1 MGDPGQAARW
11 IRIACWMVGGI
22 VLGAIAGEISDV
34 MAKPAVKR
42 PQAAEIMVAAGDKPG
57 EETLLSD
64 THAAIVLRS
73 FFLHPLPDKIR
84 DQPEKLVRHVRIRA
98 EEDGTRITVDVPGID
113 ENRGLAREIARIYR
127 GAVREREVAADPVE
141 IRPFSGEDRK
151 LAIDARKLKGLLHD
165 QAARAGYVDFLQI
178 LPKAVNGSAKAK
190 AVVEDEDFSRRFR
203 RYEELSVSLGL
214 EGVPGAPLTS
224 APDVIFEARYVEEN
238 PDPSER
244 NSRANLVSISCVLL
258 AGAGAWLTTR
268 RKAPGDPGLA
278 PPGPA
283 PVGQN
288 MR

>member
-1 MGDPGQAARW
+1 MSDPGQAARW

-22 VLGAIAGEISDV
+22 ALGAITGEITDS
-34 MAKPAVKR
+34 VKR
-42 PQAAEIMVAAGDKPG
+42 PEVKRPRAAEILVAAGDRPG
-57 EETLLSD
+57 EETRLSS

-84 DQPEKLVRHVRIRA
+84 DQPEKLIKHVRIQA
-98 EEDGTRITVDVPGID
+98 EKDGTRITVDVPEID

-127 GAVREREVAADPVE
+127 GVAREKEVAAVPVD
-141 IRPFSGEDRK
+141 IPPFSPQDRK

-190 AVVEDEDFSRRFR
+190 TVVEDEDFSRRFR

-224 APDVIFEARYVEEN
+224 APDVIFEARFVDEN
-238 PDPSER
+238 REPEKR
-244 NSRANLVSISCVLL
+244 NSKANLISMSCVLL
-258 AGAGAWLTTR
+258 AGAGAWLTNR
-268 RKAPGDPGLA
+268 RKASGDPGWAQENSAPLA
-278 PPGPA
+278 GDVP
-283 PVGQN
+283 
-288 MR
+288 

>member
-1 MGDPGQAARW
+1 MSDQGQAARW

-22 VLGAIAGEISDV
+22 VLGAIAGEISDA
-34 MAKPAVKR
+34 MEKPPMKR

-57 EETLLSD
+57 EEALLSD

-84 DQPEKLVRHVRIRA
+84 DQPEKLVRHVRILA
-98 EEDGTRITVDVPGID
+98 EEDGTRITVNVPEID

-127 GAVREREVAADPVE
+127 GIAREKEVAAAPVE
-141 IRPFSGEDRK
+141 IPPFSEGDRK

-190 AVVEDEDFSRRFR
+190 AVVEDEDFSRRFS

-224 APDVIFEARYVEEN
+224 TPDVIFEARFVDEGREQEKRK
-238 PDPSER
+238 SK
-244 NSRANLVSISCVLL
+244 ANLISASCVLL
-258 AGAGAWLTTR
+258 AAAGAWFTNR
-268 RKAPGDPGLA
+268 RRASADYGLIPTVGDPQDQTT
-278 PPGPA
+278 P
-283 PVGQN
+283 
-288 MR
+288 